1 MARHERASALAGG
14 EELVEAI
21 LGQKKNFVQDN
32 AAIHMKR
39 DAAREARLQDC
50 ENVAR
55 ELLAQ
60 LTGRAR
66 RALEEAL
73 ECPNG
78 GDWLSHLPLE
88 YLGLDMDRQTFR
100 DAIAL
105 RMGRDLPD
113 ALPTCCPSCGEA
125 GFDVP
130 HALKCKAGDWVRRR
144 HDEVAKAWM
153 RLFKR
158 VSPTV
163 VPEPHLAAPVNLQRR
178 TTSKKVGARADIMAT
193 GTQRPGQNTFYDVA
207 VVDTGAASYLG
218 KKALTVLRD
227 KEQRKTDKYEE
238 RAEMLGGTFVP
249 LVCSVYGTL
258 APESVRAMN
267 KVVSELDGDKPE
279 KRSTGFTL

>member
-1 MARHERASALAGG
+1 MCSAHSSGGLGIPDPRDMARHERASALAGG

-113 ALPTCCPSCGEA
+113 ALLTCCPSCGEA

-178 TTSKKVGARADIMAT
+178 TTSKKVGA
-193 GTQRPGQNTFYDVA
+193 
-207 VVDTGAASYLG
+207 
-218 KKALTVLRD
+218 
-227 KEQRKTDKYEE
+227 
-238 RAEMLGGTFVP
+238 
-249 LVCSVYGTL
+249 
-258 APESVRAMN
+258 
-267 KVVSELDGDKPE
+267 
-279 KRSTGFTL
+279 